1 MPAKSEAQRRL
12 MAMAEHHPE
21 QIYARNRGVLAM
33 STSQMHDYAT
43 TPEKGLPK
51 RVRHKIGKP
60 KHAR

>member
-1 MPAKSEAQRRL
+1 MPAVSEAQRKL
-12 MAMAEHHPE
+12 VAMAEHNPE
-21 QIYARNRGVLAM
+21 KVHAKNRGVLGM
-33 STSQMHDYAT
+33 SKMQMHDYAM